1 MDTQHSQQ
9 TLFEELVFPINDDN
23 LRIRA
28 DQLHARMQMYPVVV
42 GSQAVL
48 EPLFVWLMWDQA
60 PFHGVALLSW
70 LAAMYAMHV
79 LEMVTWWR
87 YRGEL
92 GSVDECIRWKWRFNF
107 FALVIGLAWG
117 STSLWLSMP
126 DLGHQALLICVMLG
140 LAAGAV
146 TMNPVFPPTLY
157 FFVLSIMVPLIVRI
171 MLGNDE
177 THWVL
182 AIMLVLYVVS
192 VLRAGRELGQT
203 FWLSLKQRY
212 ENLSLVEQLTEQK
225 KLADLARQ
233 QAETASREKS
243 RFLAAASHDLRQ
255 PLQALALFSE
265 ALQENAQEGTAHHLA
280 GQIDKSVHALVSM
293 FDELLD
299 VSRLDAG
306 VVELRWQNFEL
317 QPMLDR
323 LYVDFAP
330 VAQGKDL
337 FFNIDAGHGDST
349 CGDEQAGYV
358 VYSDPFLLERMLRNL
373 ISNAIRYTDT
383 GKVELRCTCS
393 DGQLR
398 FEVEDTGSG
407 ISAEDLPHIFE
418 EYYQVGNQHRDR
430 RKGLGLGLAIVRR
443 VQELID
449 YKVVVASEP
458 GKGSVFSF
466 NAMVGDVDDLSYP
479 FMPSHSTHDLSGME
493 IILLEDDPDIRQII
507 VALMEQWGCRV
518 VAGELP
524 QEVADRRPAGSG
536 VPDLLVCDY
545 RLPGGV
551 TAIQAIGQMRERW
564 QSPVPAIVLTGDT
577 APEMLHEI
585 RASGALL
592 LHKPITPA
600 RLRSFMYRALHG
612 EN

>member
-1 MDTQHSQQ
+1 MNIQQSRQ
-9 TLFEELVFPINDDN
+9 TLFEELVFPINNDN

-28 DQLHARMQMYPVVV
+28 GQLLARMQMYPVVV

-48 EPLFVWLMWDQA
+48 EPLFVWLMWSQA
-60 PFHGVALLSW
+60 PLHGVALMSW
-70 LAAMYAMHV
+70 LAAMYAMHA
-79 LEMVTWWR
+79 LEMFTWWR
-87 YRGEL
+87 YRNELDTVGEC
-92 GSVDECIRWKWRFNF
+92 VRWKWRFNF
-107 FALVIGLAWG
+107 FTVVIGLAWG

-126 DLGHQALLICVMLG
+126 DLAHQALLICVMLG
-140 LAAGAV
+140 LAAGAA
-146 TMNPVFPPTLY
+146 TMNPVFPPSLY
-157 FFVLSIMVPLIVRI
+157 IFVLSIMVPLTVRI
-171 MLGNDE
+171 MQGKDE

-182 AIMLVLYVVS
+182 SIMLVLYLIS

-212 ENLSLVEQLTEQK
+212 ENLFLVEQLTEQK

-265 ALQENAQEGTAHHLA
+265 ALQESVQEGPPRHLA

-306 VVELRWQNFEL
+306 VVEMRWQNFEL

-330 VAQGKDL
+330 VAQEKNL
-337 FFNIDAGHGDST
+337 FFNIDAGHGDAS
-349 CGDEQAGYV
+349 CGDERDGHV

-373 ISNAIRYTDT
+373 ISNAIRYTEA
-383 GKVELRCTCS
+383 GKVELRCTCEH
-393 DGQLR
+393 GQIR
-398 FEVEDTGSG
+398 FDVEDTGSG

-418 EYYQVGNQHRDR
+418 EYYQVGNSHRDR

-443 VQELID
+443 VQELLE
-449 YKVVVASEP
+449 YKVAVVSEP

-466 NAMVGDVDDLSYP
+466 EVAVGDHDNLSHP
-479 FMPSHSTHDLSGME
+479 FMHTHSAHDLGGME
-493 IILLEDDPDIRQII
+493 VILLEDDPDIRQII

-518 VAGELP
+518 IAGDLP
-524 QEVADRRPAGSG
+524 LEVTNRRPSG
-536 VPDLLVCDY
+536 NNVPDLLVSDY
-545 RLPGGV
+545 RLPGGM
-551 TAIQAIGQMRERW
+551 TAVQAIGQLREHW
-564 QSPVPAIVLTGDT
+564 EETIPAIVLTGDT
-577 APEMLHEI
+577 GPEMLNEI

-592 LHKPITPA
+592 LHKPITPG

>member
-1 MDTQHSQQ
+1 MNIQHSRQ
-9 TLFEELVFPINDDN
+9 TLFEELVFPINNDN

-28 DQLHARMQMYPVVV
+28 GQLHARMQMYPLVV

-70 LAAMYAMHV
+70 LAAMYAMHA
-79 LEMVTWWR
+79 LEMFTWWR

-92 GSVDECIRWKWRFNF
+92 GSVEECIRWRWRFNF
-107 FALVIGLAWG
+107 FAIVIGLAWG
-117 STSLWLSMP
+117 STALWLSMP
-126 DLGHQALLICVMLG
+126 DLAHQALLICVMLG

-157 FFVLSIMVPLIVRI
+157 SFVLSIMVPLIVRVVQ
-171 MLGNDE
+171 GNDE

-182 AIMLVLYVVS
+182 AVMLTLYLIS
-192 VLRAGRELGQT
+192 VLRAGRDLGQT

-225 KLADLARQ
+225 KLADEARQ
-233 QAETASREKS
+233 QAEAASREKS

-265 ALQENAQEGTAHHLA
+265 ALQENAQEGTTRHLA

-306 VVELRWQNFEL
+306 VVDLRWQNFEL

-330 VAQGKDL
+330 VAQGKNL

-349 CGDEQAGYV
+349 CGNEQDGYV

-373 ISNAIRYTDT
+373 ISNAIRYTDK
-383 GKVELRCTCS
+383 GKVELHCTCS
-393 DGQLR
+393 GGQLR

-407 ISAEDLPHIFE
+407 IGAEDLPHIFE

-443 VQELID
+443 VQELLD
-449 YKVVVASEP
+449 YKVEVASEP

-466 NAMVGDVDDLSYP
+466 NAAVGDRDNLSYP
-479 FMPSHSTHDLSGME
+479 FMASHSAHDLSE
-493 IILLEDDPDIRQII
+493 VEVILLEDDPDIRQII

-524 QEVADRRPAGSG
+524 QEVADRRPADSA

-545 RLPGGV
+545 RLPGGM
-551 TAIQAIGQMRERW
+551 TATQAIGRLREHW
-564 QSPVPAIVLTGDT
+564 ETVVPAIVLTGDT
-577 APEMLHEI
+577 ASELLHEI
-585 RASGALL
+585 RSSGALL